1 MKLVNSDYLD
11 ASASSLVIQE
21 ERNEEHR
28 GREIEGGDGRV
39 RRSRRLRAVARVD
52 TPSPLRPGEWESSGV
67 IDASDLLGAGRWLL
81 DVQAHE
87 RKAPQPGPD
96 LRPSSSRRSR
106 RNVTA
111 VARA

>member
-1 MKLVNSDYLD
+1 VKLVNSDYLD

-21 ERNEEHR
+21 ERNEEHH

-81 DVQAHE
+81 DVQATSE
-87 RKAPQPGPD
+87 RP
-96 LRPSSSRRSR
+96 RSR
-106 RNVTA
+106 DRTSG
-111 VARA
+111 RPRRGGPGEM